1 MDTGTHLRAIW
12 RRRWAVL
19 APAVVVAL
27 VVLVL
32 RATAP
37 TLYAAQADLFLVPGG
52 TSSDEPLE
60 LERLSAFYVEIVS
73 DPRIVADLQRRS
85 GLTLSAE
92 ELDDALEVS
101 APEDTLIT
109 VVARQPTAARAAAL
123 ADATAEALGGG
134 AAADQAEAQKVEL
147 EPLDAEL
154 ADLAAQLA
162 ALEPG
167 DPQREALVARQERAV
182 QARVDRLSQPRARLD
197 LVRRADPDD
206 AVRQP
211 QPLRD
216 AALAFLLTL
225 IVAAEVAALLA
236 ARHRGLEGRDPSPVL
251 EAWTGLPA
259 FRLGDGRHGAD
270 QTAAAMVFLEQRT
283 RGSSLF
289 VAPVKAGPDADG
301 TAALLAARMR
311 RNGEVVWVRLTED
324 PDARQAPDGVR
335 VRRAVLPAP
344 RTADLVSTA
353 AGWQDAAL
361 LQAAAAQPGP
371 LVLLVQAENADQ
383 RSVQEAVRVLSHTGT
398 PAVAVLVTETGGAAD
413 DDEREQE
420 VPAPKRAKVRA

>member
-1 MDTGTHLRAIW
+1 M
-12 RRRWAVL
+12 
-19 APAVVVAL
+19 
-27 VVLVL
+27 
-32 RATAP
+32 
-37 TLYAAQADLFLVPGG
+37 
-52 TSSDEPLE
+52 
-60 LERLSAFYVEIVS
+60 
-73 DPRIVADLQRRS
+73 
-85 GLTLSAE
+85 
-92 ELDDALEVS
+92 S

>member
-1 MDTGTHLRAIW
+1 M
-12 RRRWAVL
+12 
-19 APAVVVAL
+19 
-27 VVLVL
+27 
-32 RATAP
+32 
-37 TLYAAQADLFLVPGG
+37 
-52 TSSDEPLE
+52 
-60 LERLSAFYVEIVS
+60 
-73 DPRIVADLQRRS
+73 
-85 GLTLSAE
+85 
-92 ELDDALEVS
+92 
-101 APEDTLIT
+101 
-109 VVARQPTAARAAAL
+109 
-123 ADATAEALGGG
+123 
-134 AAADQAEAQKVEL
+134 
-147 EPLDAEL
+147 
-154 ADLAAQLA
+154 
-162 ALEPG
+162 
-167 DPQREALVARQERAV
+167 

-236 ARHRGLEGRDPSPVL
+236 ARHRGSKAATRRRSL

-371 LVLLVQAENADQ
+371 LVLLVQAENAEQ